1 MKKLILF
8 VLAILMIIIISNN
21 YKENYYIIPD
31 ESIRIRIIPNSN
43 NVNDQYLKKQV
54 KTNIE
59 LELEDDLKKSK
70 TIDDSRK
77 IIKENISKYEQ
88 TIKTVLKN
96 EKSSQKYNID
106 YGYHHFPEKTY
117 KGVKYKEGEY
127 ESLLVTLGEGK
138 GDNWWCVLFPPI
150 CSLETD
156 EKSSNNDENVEY
168 SLFIK
173 EIFDKYLK

>member
-1 MKKLILF
+1 MKKLIPF
-8 VLAILMIIIISNN
+8 VLACIMLIIISNN

-54 KTNIE
+54 KNN
-59 LELEDDLKKSK
+59 LELDLEEDLQDSK
-70 TIDDSRK
+70 TIDTSRK
-77 IIKENISKYEQ
+77 IIKKNMKKYEK
-88 TIKTVLKN
+88 TIEKVLKN
-96 EKSSQKYNID
+96 EKSNQKFNID
-106 YGYHHFPEKTY
+106 YGYHYFPEKTY

-127 ESLLVTLGEGK
+127 ESLLVTLGKGE

-150 CSLETD
+150 CSLEED
-156 EKSSNNDENVEY
+156 GERSNNNKNIEY

-173 EIFDKYLK
+173 EIFDKYIK

>member
-8 VLAILMIIIISNN
+8 FIAIIMLIIISNN

-31 ESIRIRIIPNSN
+31 ESIRIRIVPNSN
-43 NVNDQYLKKQV
+43 NIKDQELKKKV

-59 LELEDDLKKSK
+59 LDLQNDLQNSK
-70 TIDDSRK
+70 TIETSRK
-77 IIKENISKYEQ
+77 IIKKNINKYSK
-88 TIKTVLKN
+88 TINTVLKN
-96 EKSSQKYNID
+96 EKSKQKYSID
-106 YGYHHFPEKTY
+106 YGFHHFPEKTY

-127 ESLLVTLGEGK
+127 ESLLITLGKGE

-150 CSLETD
+150 CSIED
-156 EKSSNNDENVEY
+156 DKDSNNQEKTEY

-173 EIFDKYLK
+173 EIFDKYIG